1 MGSRHE
7 LLIGCVGKPSA
18 GKSSFLNASTDAQAK
33 IGAFYSNIVVSNEP
47 VI

>member
-1 MGSRHE
+1 MSRHE

-33 IGAFYSNIVVSNEP
+33 IGALQPNHQRF
-47 VI
+47 